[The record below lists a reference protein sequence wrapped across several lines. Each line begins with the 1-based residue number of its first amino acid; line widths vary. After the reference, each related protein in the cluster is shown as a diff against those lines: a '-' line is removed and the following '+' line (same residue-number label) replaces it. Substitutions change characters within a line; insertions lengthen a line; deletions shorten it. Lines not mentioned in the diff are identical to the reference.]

1 MIFQQK
7 RKSSHKQG
15 ACQIMPRNISIF
27 RFALSILFEHKL
39 RVVRNRAV
47 IRQDRDS
54 VSSTALLHQI
64 NVSSYK
70 SFPET

>member
-1 MIFQQK
+1 
-7 RKSSHKQG
+7 
-15 ACQIMPRNISIF
+15 MPSNISIF